1 MGLGVL
7 AMKHKIGIYGS
18 NTREGDT
25 AVSLSQALGEALAK
39 NDIIVITGGCSGM
52 PYVVA
57 SAAKRKGAEVWGFT
71 PEQNEVDQKRAYPQ
85 DDITIYD
92 KLFYVPQEYDRHF
105 FLDAPL
111 PPERDHSARLKY
123 RNVVST
129 IHVDAGIIV
138 SGGWGTLNEFTN
150 LIYDGK
156 PIGVLTGTGG
166 LADELPAWFPRLRK
180 KSASKVFFSTK
191 PDEIVSLLLKE
202 FS

>member
-1 MGLGVL
+1 MGLGIL
-7 AMKHKIGIYGS
+7 MKHKIGIYGS
-18 NTREGDT
+18 NTRESDT
-25 AVSLSQALGEALAK
+25 AVSLSQALGEMLAE
-39 NDIIVITGGCSGM
+39 NDLIVITGGCSGM

-71 PEQNEVDQKRAYPQ
+71 PEQNEADQKRAFPQ

-92 KLFYVPQEYDRHF
+92 KLFYVPQEYDQRF
-105 FLDAPL
+105 FLDTGLSPA
-111 PPERDHSARLKY
+111 RDHSARLKY
-123 RNVVST
+123 RNLIST
-129 IHVDAGIIV
+129 IHADAGIIV

-166 LADELPAWFPRLRK
+166 LADELPTWFPRLRK
-180 KSASKVFFSTK
+180 KSESKVFFSTK

-202 FS
+202 IS